1 MRTASPAPAPSP
13 TQKTSTICFY
23 LVLVVSKV
31 TCLLINIFVI
41 HIPICVE
48 VSVFHIKS
56 FSPTCVEEG
65 FDDYRCIA
73 CPEGYEGKYCER

>member
-13 TQKTSTICFY
+13 TQKTSTICVY

-31 TCLLINIFVI
+31 TCELIDIFTI
-41 HIPICVE
+41 HIQICVK
-48 VSVFHIKS
+48 VSVSHIIS
-56 FSPTCVEEG
+56 FSPTCTEEG
-65 FDDYRCIA
+65 FDDYRCTA